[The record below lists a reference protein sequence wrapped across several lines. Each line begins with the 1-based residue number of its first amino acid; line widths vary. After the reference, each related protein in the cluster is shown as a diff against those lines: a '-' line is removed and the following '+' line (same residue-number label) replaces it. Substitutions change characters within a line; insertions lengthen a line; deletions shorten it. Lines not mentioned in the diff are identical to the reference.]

1 MTSRAALTRAVGHR
15 TVMFVLVALALWG
28 GWEAFVRLTAPRRID
43 GALQRAL
50 AHEPLVNVA
59 ITLGFAPEEFHIR
72 LLQDYGVVS
81 GVRGT
86 TVLVNRVSAHDV
98 RRIARWYWVQ
108 RITTQ

>member
-1 MTSRAALTRAVGHR
+1 MKLVSGGVDAV
-15 TVMFVLVALALWG
+15 VSWK
-28 GWEAFVRLTAPRRID
+28 
-43 GALQRAL
+43 
-50 AHEPLVNVA
+50 PLVNAAV
-59 ITLGFAPEEFHIR
+59 TPGFGPEELHIR